1 MATFVHL
8 TPEKYLAAIKRSGIK
23 RARARR
29 FLPAGVFAQAVT
41 PNFYVSH
48 QWLRELK
55 RSGQRTLLGVYF
67 RVPDVE
73 PVYVG
78 HYHRPPLQ
86 ASAAEAIG
94 LIMHNDSPL
103 GYQVLIPRRIEADEI
118 MRVRQLPQT
127 LGWRY
132 YPESHG
138 KTLCPCPVCVSPGE
152 INSSRKRQ
160 RLRRNE
166 PHPQF

>member
-8 TPEKYLAAIKRSGIK
+8 TPEKFLATIKRSGIH
-23 RARARR
+23 RARASR

-41 PNFYVSH
+41 LNFYVSH
-48 QWLRELK
+48 QWLREFK
-55 RSGQRTLLGVYF
+55 RNGQRTMLGAYF
-67 RVPDVE
+67 RVPDDE

-78 HYHRPPLQ
+78 HYNQPPLHV
-86 ASAAEAIG
+86 SAAEAIG

-103 GYQVLIPRRIEADEI
+103 GYHVLIPRRIEPKEI
-118 MRVRQLPQT
+118 MRMRHLPQT

-138 KTLCPCPVCVSPGE
+138 KTLCACHVCVSLGE
-152 INSSRKRQ
+152 IKSSKKRQ
-160 RLRRNE
+160 RLMRNN
-166 PHPQF
+166 PDQ

>member
-8 TPEKYLAAIKRSGIK
+8 TPEKHLAAIKRSGIH
-23 RARARR
+23 RARARQ
-29 FLPAGVFAQAVT
+29 FLPAGVYAQAVT

-55 RSGQRTLLGVYF
+55 RSGQRTMLGIYF
-67 RVPDVE
+67 RVPDDE

-78 HYHRPPLQ
+78 HYNQTPLRV
-86 ASAAEAIG
+86 SAAEAIG

-103 GYQVLIPRRIEADEI
+103 GYQVLIPRRIESKEI
-118 MRVRQLPQT
+118 VRVRHLPQA

-138 KTLCPCPVCVSPGE
+138 KTLCACPVCLSPGE
-152 INSSRKRQ
+152 INSSKKRQ
-160 RLRRNE
+160 RLQRDNLN
-166 PHPQF
+166 P